1 MPSHRTYPVQ
11 VSPICPATDNT
22 QSQVH
27 SIRPAKEHTQSH
39 FSSHMDHRRTFSV
52 LPFHST
58 WPAEE
63 CIKTHLSSHMASQ
76 RTPLLHFLIVRAV
89 TLTRSQSIFIMMSAS
104 IHITFMFSTRP
115 YALQDVPP
123 VRHHPSTTS
132 GDPTPSTP
140 PTGGSLE
147 RGTERA
153 KPGPFYPPGQYFCLS
168 Q

>member
-63 CIKTHLSSHMASQ
+63 HTQSHISSHMASR
-76 RTPLLHFLIVRAV
+76 RTSLSHCSRCHAHKITVHLHHDVDVHPHHLHVQYPALRPAGRPPCSPPLQVTQLLLHRLQEVR
-89 TLTRSQSIFIMMSAS
+89 
-104 IHITFMFSTRP
+104 
-115 YALQDVPP
+115 
-123 VRHHPSTTS
+123 
-132 GDPTPSTP
+132 
-140 PTGGSLE
+140 
-147 RGTERA
+147 
-153 KPGPFYPPGQYFCLS
+153 
-168 Q
+168 

>member
-1 MPSHRTYPVQ
+1 MPSHRTYPVPVHPYAQ
-11 VSPICPATDNT
+11 PQTIPSPKFTPYAQPKNVPSPTFHLIWTT
-22 QSQVH
+22 EEHSQYYLFTLHGQPKNVP
-27 SIRPAKEHTQSH
+27 SP
-39 FSSHMDHRRTFSV
+39 TFH
-52 LPFHST
+52 LI

-63 CIKTHLSSHMASQ
+63 HRCH
-76 RTPLLHFLIVRAV
+76 IVRAV

-153 KPGPFYPPGQYFCLS
+153 KPGPVYPSRTVFLPLS
-168 Q
+168 IN